1 MSKVKFSIFQCSNE
15 MGSYYTIVNNMNGF
29 HCHARTKKDCQKIVE
44 VANQIA
50 TNLPVKSSLS
60 IRNRAMRLL
69 MAGKV
74 L

>member
-1 MSKVKFSIFQCSNE
+1 MNKVKFSIFQCSNE
-15 MGSYYTIVNNMNGF
+15 MGSYYTIVNNVNGF

-50 TNLPVKSSLS
+50 ANQPVKSSLG